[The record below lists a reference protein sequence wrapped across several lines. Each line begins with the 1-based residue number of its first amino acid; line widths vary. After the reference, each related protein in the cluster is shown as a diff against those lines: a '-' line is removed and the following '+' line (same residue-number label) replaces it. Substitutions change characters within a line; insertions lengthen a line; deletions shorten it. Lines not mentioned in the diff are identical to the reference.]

1 MVNMVDM
8 SVGMLIGMI
17 LSPVMMKTTKKLYH
31 QYRVNKVLKNLVKQK
46 FNERDKE
53 ENDRG
58 ETFRIS

>member
-1 MVNMVDM
+1 MVNTIDM

-17 LSPVMMKTTKKLYH
+17 LSPVMMKATKKLYH

-46 FNERDKE
+46 FNEREKE

>member
-8 SVGMLIGMI
+8 SVGMSIGMI
-17 LSPVMMKTTKKLYH
+17 LSPVMMKATKKLYH
-31 QYRVNKVLKNLVKQK
+31 QYRANRILKNLVKQK
-46 FNERDKE
+46 FNEREKE